1 MENREDLRS
10 ILRFLP
16 LVLRSGSLT
25 WHPPVAEKLEALSK
39 GPHHSKINTGEAL
52 FSTISSLRDSL
63 EFDYSDSHARH
74 VSAGYSLVSSTSF
87 TLLTMFCIL
96 CSFIFQ
102 EIGTLLDGL
111 W

>member
-10 ILRFLP
+10 ILPFLP

-25 WHPPVAEKLEALSK
+25 WHPPVAEKLETLSK

-74 VSAGYSLVSSTSF
+74 VSGGYSLYFDSVF
-87 TLLTMFCIL
+87 LINIIYIIDHVLYTL
-96 CSFIFQ
+96 
-102 EIGTLLDGL
+102 
-111 W
+111 